1 MSTKNNAALIN
12 VVLLVLVALM
22 GGGIAGYFV
31 GQSQRQPAMTT
42 VAPIQMTTTPLNDV
56 LSVQD
61 VWIVEGFSCPTP
73 GCTNPLLT
81 CTHPLALQIRDWVNK
96 QRGMNRDGQSIRQEI
111 IQVNGANLNN
121 LPPDSL

>member
-1 MSTKNNAALIN
+1 MSNKNSAALIN
-12 VVLLVLVALM
+12 TVLLVLVALM

-31 GQSQRQPAMTT
+31 GQSQQQQPVTT
-42 VAPIQMTTTPLNDV
+42 TAPIQFAAPLNDV
-56 LSVQD
+56 LALQD
-61 VWIVEGFSCPTP
+61 VYVVEGFSCPTP

-81 CTHPLALQIRDWVNK
+81 CTHPLARQIRDWVNK
-96 QRGMNRDGQSIRQEI
+96 QRGMGRDGQSIRQEI

>member
-1 MSTKNNAALIN
+1 MSNANKAGLIN
-12 VVLLVLVALM
+12 TVLLTLVALL
-22 GGGIAGYFV
+22 GGGIAGYLV
-31 GQSQRQPAMTT
+31 GQSQAPQA
-42 VAPIQMTTTPLNDV
+42 VATNPVQIAAPLNDV

-81 CTHPLALQIRDWVNK
+81 CTHPLARQIRDWVNK
-96 QRGMNRDGQSIRQEI
+96 QRGMGRDGQSIRAEI

-121 LPPDSL
+121 LPPDTL